1 MRKVMVLAVAALLGV
16 AAGCGGD
23 DDAGGDETLVVYS
36 GREEELVEPL
46 FERFEQETGI
56 DVEVRYGDSAELAA
70 TIAEEGDNSPAD
82 VFFAQDPGSLGAV
95 EREGRLAKLP
105 QEALDRVPA
114 RFRDPDG
121 HWVGTS
127 GRSRVIAYNTDAL
140 SEDEVPDSVF
150 ALTDPKWKGKIGIA
164 PTNASFQAFVSAM
177 LLELGEERTRTWLEG
192 LKANEPKLYEK
203 NTPVVEAVGSGEIE
217 LGLVNHYYLYLVK
230 EENPERGGREPLP
243 HGRGSRRARLGRGR
257 GDPRDRRS
265 RGRSAAVRRV
275 PALRAEPAL
284 LRRRGGG
291 GRVPGRAGHRGQGR
305 PPAARQPGRAA
316 DPARPARPRA
326 REDARA
332 AERGRVHDVSRTRAP
347 VALAVPAVA
356 AVALVV
362 LPLVYLLLRTVGS
375 GDVLEVLG
383 RPGTTT
389 LVVKTLVLVVAVTGT
404 AVLVG
409 LPLAW
414 FVTRTDLPARRVLA
428 IAAPLPLVIPSYVA
442 ALALLGAFGPR
453 GLLQQLLEP
462 LGVERLPEIYG
473 FVGAWL
479 ALTLSTYPYVFLLA
493 GAALRGLDP
502 ALEDAARGLGR
513 SRWGVF
519 RRVTLPALRPSLG
532 AASLLVALYTLS
544 DFGAVS
550 LMQYNALT
558 RSIYVQYRSLF
569 DRTPAAVLALV
580 LVAFAAVLLVLEERS
595 RRGVRASAERRRATA
610 EDDPA
615 RAMALARIRVL
626 RERRRVLPRR
636 AARRARLLD
645 RARRR
650 ARPRG
655 STSPGRRRSRPS
667 RLPRSLRSSRSS
679 RCFPSRCSPSA
690 TRPAGRARSSD
701 SLTPATR
708 CPGS

>member
-1 MRKVMVLAVAALLGV
+1 M
-16 AAGCGGD
+16 
-23 DDAGGDETLVVYS
+23 
-36 GREEELVEPL
+36 
-46 FERFEQETGI
+46 
-56 DVEVRYGDSAELAA
+56 
-70 TIAEEGDNSPAD
+70 
-82 VFFAQDPGSLGAV
+82 
-95 EREGRLAKLP
+95 
-105 QEALDRVPA
+105 
-114 RFRDPDG
+114 
-121 HWVGTS
+121 
-127 GRSRVIAYNTDAL
+127 
-140 SEDEVPDSVF
+140 
-150 ALTDPKWKGKIGIA
+150 
-164 PTNASFQAFVSAM
+164 
-177 LLELGEERTRTWLEG
+177 
-192 LKANEPKLYEK
+192 
-203 NTPVVEAVGSGEIE
+203 
-217 LGLVNHYYLYLVK
+217 
-230 EENPERGGREPLP
+230 
-243 HGRGSRRARLGRGR
+243 
-257 GDPRDRRS
+257 
-265 RGRSAAVRRV
+265 
-275 PALRAEPAL
+275 
-284 LRRRGGG
+284 
-291 GRVPGRAGHRGQGR
+291 
-305 PPAARQPGRAA
+305 
-316 DPARPARPRA
+316 
-326 REDARA
+326 
-332 AERGRVHDVSRTRAP
+332 SRTRAP
-347 VALAVPAVA
+347 AALAVPAVA
-356 AVALVV
+356 AVALVL

-383 RPGTTT
+383 RPGTLT
-389 LVVKTLVLVVAVTGT
+389 LVVKTFVLVVAVTGT

-414 FVTRTDLPARRVLA
+414 LVTRTDLPARRVLA
-428 IAAPLPLVIPSYVA
+428 VAAPLPLVIPSYVA

-595 RRGVRASAERRRATA
+595 RRGVRASASGAERPPKTIPLGPWRWPAFAFSASVVAFFLVVPLAVLVYWTA
-610 EDDPA
+610 RGVELGRGVEIA
-615 RAMALARIRVL
+615 W
-626 RERRRVLPRR
+626 
-636 AARRARLLD
+636 
-645 RARRR
+645 
-650 ARPRG
+650 RPRF
-655 STSPGRRRSRPS
+655 RPS
-667 RLPRSLRSSRSS
+667 RPPRSLRWSRSS

-690 TRPAGRARSSD
+690 TRHIGRARLSGSP
-701 SLTPATR
+701 TPATR